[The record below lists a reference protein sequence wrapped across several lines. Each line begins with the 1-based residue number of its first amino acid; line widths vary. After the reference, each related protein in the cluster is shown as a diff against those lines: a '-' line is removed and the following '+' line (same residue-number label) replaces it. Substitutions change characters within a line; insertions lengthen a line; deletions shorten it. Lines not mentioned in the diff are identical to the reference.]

1 VPSSWI
7 QTILHD
13 AGLDEEGFE
22 DKVVVDRL
30 TRPGPLA
37 GKRTADENVLSRG
50 TPNVLDLLIALF
62 AAAAATFAMA
72 RPSIVGTIAGVAI
85 ATALMPPVC
94 AIGISLANGN
104 VTSFHHPT
112 RTS

>member
-1 VPSSWI
+1 MKICGKSIAFGFLLTLAVSCAIGIITPTGATLS
-7 QTILHD
+7 
-13 AGLDEEGFE
+13 DE
-22 DKVVVDRL
+22 
-30 TRPGPLA
+30 
-37 GKRTADENVLSRG
+37 VLSRG

-72 RPSIVGTIAGVAI
+72 RPSIVGAIAGVAI
-85 ATALMPPVC
+85 ATALVPPVC